1 MVSQRSHLP
10 EISLDKH
17 LVASDG
23 RSSSFWNCLIAWK
36 EKKNFSQQTPRMVI
50 MYLAQTI
57 YNEKLRVVLKYQF
70 PRLKLNRYSPMIIK
84 RTAYNHKQVNFAVKA
99 A

>member
-1 MVSQRSHLP
+1 MGDHLP
-10 EISLDKH
+10 F
-17 LVASDG
+17 G
-23 RSSSFWNCLIAWK
+23 IAWK
-36 EKKNFSQQTPRMVI
+36 EKKLLTTNTTYSMVI

-70 PRLKLNRYSPMIIK
+70 PRLKSKRYSPMNIK